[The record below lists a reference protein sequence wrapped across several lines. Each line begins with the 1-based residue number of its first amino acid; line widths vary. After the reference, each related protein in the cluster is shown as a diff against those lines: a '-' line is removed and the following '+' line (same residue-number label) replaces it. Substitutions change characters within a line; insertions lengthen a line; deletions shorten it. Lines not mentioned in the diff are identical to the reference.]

1 MKYMYIVVLSL
12 LLCTAA
18 GFGQIAQGPAS
29 GSVASGVIQNTDN
42 FESLDGPGINEPLH
56 VHRHPPFNEAPMPP
70 NMPAPTAPEGSNVF
84 HDPSVNPHAPDS
96 PPPITL
102 ASFQGNNQTSGFPPD
117 PIIAVGPNHIMHLVN
132 SSFRISTKSGTTLK
146 TISANAW
153 FQSTLPNSGPFDPKV
168 FFDFHANRWVMVWDN
183 QNDAT
188 QTAYFLVSVSD
199 DDNPLGVWFNWA
211 LPSNV
216 YGSTPSGTWQDYQG
230 AGYDRDAYYITGR
243 HFGFVS
249 GYFGNAV
256 RIMPKA
262 QFLGGTP
269 GAITWWDFW
278 ALRDANGVDVDG
290 IRPAIV
296 LSAPNEYYLAGPPSL
311 SGGSYFALFRITN
324 PLGTPAI
331 SCVTVPATAWSNA
344 PAAGQPNGVQPFESG
359 GSRVRHEPIYRD
371 SSLWMAHSVGDAGFS
386 NVRYVRI
393 NVPTNTT
400 IEDVSFGAPG
410 YYHFYPALAVDK
422 DNNLGITFT
431 RSSFSEFAGAYYTWR
446 FASDPLGT
454 LRPTELMRAG
464 ASTYVVTGGDGRNRW
479 GDYMGAALDP
489 ADRNALWFLTE
500 YVAATNTFGV
510 WVHGIRLAPYTGA
523 RVASTVATRDFG
535 RVEVGLSSDSMEI
548 KINNIG
554 SSTLTIS
561 SITKSNAAMNLFSLP
576 SFPVNLATF
585 DSLKFRVFFR
595 PSAHGVVT
603 DTIRIAS
610 NDAGTPTFRI
620 PIQGKGVV
628 IGRAAVGT
636 LYGASGA
643 PDTSRLYR
651 INVNTGAATRIGET
665 GVTEIQSLSI
675 HPTTQ
680 ELYGI
685 VTTSTSSQ
693 LYRVSAA
700 GGDALPARSIPLG
713 NIRAIAFASD
723 GTLWGGN
730 NSGRLYRINITTGDT
745 TFIGAHAS
753 TLVYAS
759 FSVNPIT
766 GKLWASVRPPIV
778 NRDQIYTV
786 NTTSGAAT
794 LVGVT
799 GGNNITPAIAFD
811 GRGRLYGLKGTA
823 TQIDTLIVIDT
834 TTAFGTRIGPM
845 GFAGIQAM
853 AMRSDSVTSVREVAA
868 EVPATFSLEQNYPN
882 PFNPETKIRFTI
894 PSRAEG
900 YVSLR
905 IYDMLGREVATLV
918 DEQLKAGTFEAAF
931 DATHL
936 ATGTYLYR
944 LRAGAFTETKK
955 MILLR

>member
-1 MKYMYIVVLSL
+1 MRHVFIVHLSL

-18 GFGQIAQGPAS
+18 AFSQIAQGPAS
-29 GSVASGVIQNTDN
+29 GSVASGVIQTTDN
-42 FESLDGPGINEPLH
+42 FESQDGAVINDPPRM
-56 VHRHPPFNEAPMPP
+56 HRHPPFNELPMPP
-70 NMPAPTAPEGSNVF
+70 NIPAPTAPEGSNVF
-84 HDPSVNPHAPDS
+84 YDPSVNPNS
-96 PPPITL
+96 LVTPPPITI
-102 ASFQGNNQTSGFPPD
+102 ASFQGNNQTNGFPPD

-132 SSFRISTKSGTTLK
+132 SSFRISTKTGVTLK
-146 TISANAW
+146 TIGANAW
-153 FQSTLPNSGPFDPKV
+153 YQSTLPNSGPFDPKV

-188 QTAYFLVSVSD
+188 QTAFFLVSVSD

-230 AGYDRDAYYITGR
+230 VGYDRNAYYITGR

-256 RIMPKA
+256 RILPKA
-262 QFLGGTP
+262 QFLGSTP

-278 ALRDANGVDVDG
+278 ALRDANGIDVDG

-331 SCVTVPATAWSNA
+331 SCVSVPATAWSNA
-344 PAAGQPNGVQPFESG
+344 PLAGQPGGVQPLEAG

-371 SSLWMAHSVGDAGFS
+371 SSLWMAHSVGNAGFS

-422 DNNLGITFT
+422 DNNIGITFT

-446 FASDPLGT
+446 FATDPPG

-464 ASTYVVTGGDGRNRW
+464 ASTYYVAGSDGRNRW

-500 YVAATNTFGV
+500 YVAATNQFGV
-510 WVHGIRLAPYTGA
+510 WVHGIRMAPYTGV
-523 RVASTVATRDFG
+523 RIASTVASRDFG
-535 RVEVGLSSDSMEI
+535 RVEAGLSSDSMVI

-554 SSTLTIS
+554 TSTLTIS
-561 SITKSNAAMNLFSLP
+561 SITKSNPAMNLLNLP
-576 SFPVNLATF
+576 AFPVNLPTF

-595 PSAHGVVT
+595 PSAHGSVS
-603 DTIRIAS
+603 DTIRIVS
-610 NDAGTPTFRI
+610 NDAGTPTLRI
-620 PIQGKGVV
+620 PIQGRGVV
-628 IGRAAVGT
+628 IGTATVGT
-636 LYGASGA
+636 LYGASGP

-651 INVNTGAATRIGET
+651 INVNTGAATPIGAT
-665 GVTEIQSLSI
+665 GLTEIQSLAI
-675 HPTTQ
+675 HPTTR

-685 VTTSTSSQ
+685 ITSAGSSQ
-693 LYRVSAA
+693 LYRVSAG
-700 GGDALPARSIPLG
+700 GGDALPARSFPLG

-730 NSGRLYRINITTGDT
+730 NLGRLYRINITTGDT
-745 TFIGAHAS
+745 TFIGSHTS

-766 GKLWASVRPPIV
+766 GRLWASVRPPIAG
-778 NRDQIYTV
+778 RDLIYTV
-786 NTTSGAAT
+786 NTTTGAAT
-794 LVGVT
+794 LVGAT
-799 GGNNITPAIAFD
+799 GGSNITPAIAFD
-811 GRGRLYGLKGTA
+811 GRGRLYGLKGTGS
-823 TQIDTLIVIDT
+823 QIDTLIVIDT
-834 TTAFGTRIGPM
+834 TTAFGTRIGSM

-853 AMRSDSVTSVREVAA
+853 AMRSDSVTSVREIAA
-868 EVPATFSLEQNYPN
+868 AIPEKFSLEQNYPN

-894 PSRAEG
+894 PSTAQRH
-900 YVSLR
+900 VSLR

-918 DEQLKAGTFEAAF
+918 DQELKAGTFEATF
-931 DATHL
+931 DATQL
-936 ATGTYLYR
+936 ASGTYLYR
-944 LRAGAFTETKK
+944 LQSGAFTETRK
-955 MILLR
+955 MLLLR